1 MDKIES
7 MIEAVKQAQ
16 ARDGAVS
23 LHSIRPL
30 ITAFMDGQTSAQFAM
45 QVLVLLCQ
53 CVQTAVVRPAPVVA
67 VPMMQSHHVLTSTT
81 KRTRKH
87 IKRPQTGRPWSDE
100 QIARLVEMRRA
111 GATFRRTAQVFG
123 RTSNA
128 CEQAYRK
135 QNIKSR
141 THTETRLL

>member
-1 MDKIES
+1 MDNVES

-53 CVQTAVVRPAPVVA
+53 CVQTAVVLPAPVVA
-67 VPMMQSHHVLTSTT
+67 VPLMQSHT

-100 QIARLVEMRRA
+100 QISRLVELRRG

-135 QNIKSR
+135 QNVKSR